1 MFGFLTMACLMVG
14 MAFAVIYLKEPR
26 TLWLGSSFL
35 AMVMTLGITLATFL
49 ITLGQVT
56 PVLILAIIVGLL
68 LFFLP
73 TIIIIVFL
81 SSGVTIIRREG
92 LRLTNILAFGA
103 GLMTIAY
110 LTIWPWVGD
119 MTQHNVMSILY
130 AYISSLALYFI
141 VLLNLYTLT
150 TALNLIHFNIPQ
162 LDYLVVLGAGLDGD
176 KVTPLLASRIDKAIQ
191 LYHRQP
197 SVQLIMTGGQGDDE
211 LIAEGLAMA
220 NYALAKDLPSEA
232 VIIED
237 RAVNTEENIAFSQQ
251 LMTKEKAKFAVVS
264 NNYHVFRALL
274 LAREQGLKCIGFGA
288 KTKWYFAIN
297 AFIREFIGYLY
308 LKRKFHL
315 IVITIFTIGFTLLQ
329 ALIIY
334 INQYID

>member
-1 MFGFLTMACLMVG
+1 MF
-14 MAFAVIYLKEPR
+14 VI
-26 TLWLGSSFL
+26 
-35 AMVMTLGITLATFL
+35 VGITTATYM
-49 ITLGQVT
+49 ITRNQT
-56 PVLILAIIVGLL
+56 APVFIIAILFALL

-73 TIIIIVFL
+73 SIIILVFL
-81 SSGVTIIRREG
+81 SSGVTVIRREG
-92 LRLTNILAFGA
+92 LRLTNLLALGA
-103 GLMTIAY
+103 GLIAIAY
-110 LTIWPWVGD
+110 LTIWPWIGD
-119 MTQHNVMSILY
+119 MTQHNAMSVLY
-130 AYISSLALYFI
+130 AYLSTLALYFI
-141 VLLNLYTLT
+141 ILLNLYTLT
-150 TALNLIHFNIPQ
+150 TTLNLIHIKIPQ

-176 KVTPLLASRIDKAIQ
+176 QVTPLLASRIDKAIQ
-191 LYHRQP
+191 IYHKQA
-197 SVQLIMTGGQGDDE
+197 SVQLIMSGGQGDDE

-220 NYALAKDLPSEA
+220 NYALAKGLPSEA

-237 RAVNTEENIAFSQQ
+237 QAVNTEENIAFSQQ

-264 NNYHVFRALL
+264 SNYHVFRALL

-315 IVITIFTIGFTLLQ
+315 IVIMIFTIGFTLLQ

-334 INQYID
+334 INHYLA

>member
-14 MAFAVIYLKEPR
+14 IVFAVIYLREPR

-35 AMVMTLGITLATFL
+35 ALVTTLGITIATFL
-49 ITLGQVT
+49 VTLGQMT
-56 PVLILAIIVGLL
+56 PVLIIAIIVSLL

-73 TIIIIVFL
+73 TILIIVFL
-81 SSGVTIIRREG
+81 SSGVTVIRREG

-110 LTIWPWVGD
+110 LTIWPWIGD
-119 MTQHNVMSILY
+119 ITLHNVMSILY

-141 VLLNLYTLT
+141 ILLNLYTLT
-150 TALNLIHFNIPQ
+150 TVLNLIHVKIPQ

-176 KVTPLLASRIDKAIQ
+176 QVTPLLASRIDKAIQ
-191 LYHRQP
+191 LYHKQP

-211 LIAEGLAMA
+211 LVSEGFAMA
-220 NYALAKDLPSEA
+220 KYALDKGLPCEA
-232 VIIED
+232 VIVED
-237 RAVNTEENIAFSQQ
+237 KAVNTEENIAFSHQ
-251 LMTKEKAKFAVVS
+251 LMAKEETKFAVVS
-264 NNYHVFRALL
+264 NNYHVFRALI
-274 LAREQGLKCIGFGA
+274 LAREQGLECIGFGA
-288 KTKWYFAIN
+288 RTKWYFAIN

-315 IVITIFTIGFTLLQ
+315 IVITIFTIGFTLFQ